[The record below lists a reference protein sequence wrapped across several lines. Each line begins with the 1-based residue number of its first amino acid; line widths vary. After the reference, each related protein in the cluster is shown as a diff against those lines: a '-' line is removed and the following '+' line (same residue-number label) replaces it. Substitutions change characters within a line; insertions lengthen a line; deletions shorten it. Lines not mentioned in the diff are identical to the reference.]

1 MNETKKTILMI
12 EDDVFLSNLYR
23 DKFEKEGFYFLSAT
37 SGIEGMNKII
47 NEKPDIILLDIL
59 LPLKSGFDILEE
71 MSRDENLS
79 KIPVIILSNLRQ
91 ETDIEE
97 GRKLGAKDYFIKPE
111 TNFRD
116 LLDSIKKNL

>member
-1 MNETKKTILMI
+1 MSETKKTILMI

-23 DKFEKEGFYFLSAT
+23 DKFEKEGFSFLSAT

-47 NEKPDIILLDIL
+47 NEKPDIVLLDIL

-71 MSRDENLS
+71 INKDESLS
-79 KIPVIILSNLRQ
+79 KIPIIVLSNLRQ

-97 GRKLGAKDYFIKPE
+97 GRRMGAKDYFIKSE
-111 TNFRD
+111 TNFND